1 MLFLVRVIFF
11 ISGQMNKIKKIK
23 ATKYN
28 TCGTGSDTSLYVGC
42 YYDFYLMARHFGRD
56 LDGLGLY
63 TTNTVGGGSIA
74 TCIAHCKSL
83 NFAYAGLQNG

>member
-1 MLFLVRVIFF
+1 MLFLARVIFF
-11 ISGQMNKIKKIK
+11 ISGQMNKTQKLNKKIK

-28 TCGTGSDTSLYVGC
+28 TCGTGSGTSLYVGC
-42 YYDFYLMARHFGRD
+42 YYDFYLMDRHFGRD

-74 TCIAHCKSL
+74 TCVAMV
-83 NFAYAGLQNG
+83 